1 MEIFKRNR
9 ISVFRILLILISPLW
24 ISSIHACASL
34 DLGNLVGRSVQTSS
48 KPGFDPQRLDKIAI
62 LVEKGREIPD
72 RMIEDEFISALLR
85 KNYTVA
91 ARSDI
96 QAVLKEIQFQ
106 KSVLTDDDAIKLGKV
121 LNVQAVLIVSVTS
134 LKVNKEKKQLECC
147 LDARLIG
154 VERSEVLWIGT
165 HSGTGEVDKENKLL
179 KKLSAQLA
187 DSIPSR
193 GSN

>member
-1 MEIFKRNR
+1 MEIFKRNG
-9 ISVFRILLILISPLW
+9 ISIIRILLILISPLW
-24 ISSIHACASL
+24 ISGIQACASL

-91 ARSDI
+91 ARSDT
-96 QAVLKEIQFQ
+96 QAILKEMQFQ
-106 KSVLTDDDAIKLGKV
+106 KSGVTDDDAVKLGKV

-134 LKVNKEKKQLECC
+134 LKVNKEKN
-147 LDARLIG
+147 D
-154 VERSEVLWIGT
+154 
-165 HSGTGEVDKENKLL
+165 
-179 KKLSAQLA
+179 
-187 DSIPSR
+187 
-193 GSN
+193 